1 MDEII
6 YKYLN
11 KDPRTANY
19 SDEEIQKAVFDF
31 VTKQHKK

>member
-19 SDEEIQKAVFDF
+19 SDEEIQKAVRKIRTFI
-31 VTKQHKK
+31 